1 MLKENGCLLFMFSFV
16 LLDAVNERQ
25 VQIALDQVST
35 GRTTIVVAHRLS
47 TIRRADW
54 IVALKAGQII
64 EQGTHAELMELGGY
78 YAQAVEA
85 QRVTDPHEEDEEDE
99 DNDDKNINNPTFSM

>member
-1 MLKENGCLLFMFSFV
+1 VS
-16 LLDAVNERQ
+16 LDAANERQ
-25 VQIALDQVST
+25 VQIALDQAST

-64 EQGTHAELMELGGY
+64 EQGTHTQLMELNGY
-78 YAQAVEA
+78 YAQAIES
-85 QRVTDPHEEDEEDE
+85 QRVTDPHEENE
-99 DNDDKNINNPTFSM
+99 DNDDNNVNNSTFSMCE